1 MAPDD
6 AIERRRLSFGPAADL
21 YDSVRPS
28 YPVEAV
34 RWMLGSTPR
43 RVADLGAGTG
53 IFSRVLASLG
63 HEVVAVE
70 PDAAM
75 RRKLVARSPGVE
87 ALAGSAEAIPLD
99 AESVDAVTAAQSH
112 HWFNRDEAYAEI
124 ARVIR
129 PGGVFGPIWNVRD
142 ESVDWVAELSQR
154 VGLEDGTASSRLR
167 QRRTEFGPRFEPAQA
182 AEFRHSVS
190 LDAATLLELI
200 QTRSRY
206 LTAEADEQARIRTTV
221 AELTSR
227 LPERFEL
234 PYLTWALR
242 ASRR

>member
-112 HWFNRDEAYAEI
+112 HWFDTDEAYAEI

-129 PGGVFGPIWNVRD
+129 PGGVFAPIWNVRD
-142 ESVDWVAELSQR
+142 ESVEWVAELSRR
-154 VGLEDGTASSRLR
+154 VGLEDGTGTSRLR
-167 QRRTEFGPRFEPAQA
+167 HRRIEFGPWFAPTEA
-182 AEFRHSVS
+182 AEFRHSVT
-190 LDAATLLELI
+190 LDAETLLALI
-200 QTRSRY
+200 QTRSHY
-206 LTAEADEQARIRTTV
+206 LTADEVEQARIRAAI
-221 AELTSR
+221 AELTSG
-227 LPERFEL
+227 LPQTFDL
-234 PYLTWALR
+234 PYVTWALR
-242 ASRR
+242 ALRL